1 MMHGH
6 EKSDPAIVAVKPA
19 NKAKKSTAEASA
31 GKIAAEPGER
41 RAGTK
46 GNAGQQS
53 THRTQ
58 SRVRVSQAL
67 DRVRQAA
74 RQRKKEKFTALFHH
88 LSIDLFRE
96 SFFALKRDA
105 APGVDGL
112 TWRTY
117 EADLDRNLT
126 DLHSRVQRGAYRALP
141 SRRTYIPKADGKQ
154 RPLAVAALED
164 KIVQRATVAVLNCIY
179 EEEFLGFSYGFRP
192 KRGQHDALDALVVGI
207 TTRRVNFIFDADV
220 ASFFDSVSQN
230 WLVRFVEHRIG
241 DKRIIRLIR
250 KWLKAGVLEDGV
262 VTVGEM
268 GTGQGSVISPLLANI
283 YMHYVFDLWANRWR
297 QHEAQGDMVIVRYAD
312 DFVVGFEHEA
322 DARRF
327 WDALRARLEEF
338 ALSLHP
344 DKTRLIEFGRHAADR
359 RASAG
364 LGKPETF
371 KFLGFVFICGKTRRG
386 KFLVHRKSR
395 RDRMRTK
402 LTEIKKE
409 LRQRM
414 HQPIPEQGR
423 WLAQVVRGYFAYHA
437 VPTNG
442 LRISAFRYHVVK
454 YWLRTLRR
462 RSQKDR
468 FTWERIKRLANDWL
482 PQPRTLHPWP
492 SARFAVKYSR

>member
-1 MMHGH
+1 MQREDQLTMETKLEQISAKARCEPKLRFTSLAHHISRDRVWRNLSQIPKWSAAGVDGQTV
-6 EKSDPAIVAVKPA
+6 EA
-19 NKAKKSTAEASA
+19 AKKSFDGWIEPMLQSIHRQGYRAPDIRRVYIPKPGKTEKRPLGVPTVADRALQRSTAEVLSA
-31 GKIAAEPGER
+31 IYEQDFLPCSFGGRPGLGAHRALATLNEAIAG
-41 RAGTK
+41 GMI
-46 GNAGQQS
+46 GW
-53 THRTQ
+53 
-58 SRVRVSQAL
+58 VL
-67 DRVRQAA
+67 
-74 RQRKKEKFTALFHH
+74 
-88 LSIDLFRE
+88 
-96 SFFALKRDA
+96 
-105 APGVDGL
+105 
-112 TWRTY
+112 
-117 EADLDRNLT
+117 EADLKNFFGSLDH
-126 DLHSRVQRGAYRALP
+126 DW
-141 SRRTYIPKADGKQ
+141 
-154 RPLAVAALED
+154 
-164 KIVQRATVAVLNCIY
+164 VLR
-179 EEEFLGFSYGFRP
+179 L
-192 KRGQHDALDALVVGI
+192 
-207 TTRRVNFIFDADV
+207 
-220 ASFFDSVSQN
+220 
-230 WLVRFVEHRIG
+230 VEHRVG
-241 DKRIIRLIR
+241 DPRVISLIR
-250 KWLKAGVLEDGV
+250 RWLKAGVLEDGV
-262 VTVGEM
+262 VTVGEI

-344 DKTRLIEFGRHAADR
+344 DKTRLIEFGRHATDR
-359 RASAG
+359 RARAG

-386 KFLVHRKSR
+386 KFLVHRRSR
-395 RDRMRTK
+395 RDRMRTR

-409 LRQRM
+409 LRKRM

-468 FTWERIKRLANDWL
+468 FTWERIKRLANDWI